1 MVGHRASPSPPELPD
16 SSAGQIQLPSL
27 VTDPVWSLKQWPV
40 VMEVAGQD
48 LTIPAMCA
56 ADWLHV
62 LMSDSF
68 ITDDVFPGMLGE
80 EDRQYVEGLLHHG
93 NLALDDSRELGLE
106 IVSQV
111 SGRPWWVALRLISV
125 ARSSWDALGG
135 DMVKKAD
142 ASTVSLAA
150 WLDAL
155 FLLMVRAIEDS
166 KRTMFLMK
174 LEMAPEGWGP
184 KPEELEI
191 SGDAFL
197 AMAGE

>member
-1 MVGHRASPSPPELPD
+1 MVGHRAASPELPD
-16 SSAGQIQLPSL
+16 SPASAGQIQLPSL

-40 VMEVAGQD
+40 IVEVAGED

-62 LMSDSF
+62 LMSDTF
-68 ITDDVFPGMLGE
+68 IADDVFPGMLGE

-93 NLALDDSRELGLE
+93 NLALEDSQGLGLE

-111 SGRPWWVALRLISV
+111 SGRPWWVALRLITV
-125 ARSSWDALGG
+125 ARHSWDALGG
-135 DMVKKAD
+135 DMAEKVD

-174 LEMAPEGWGP
+174 LELAPEGWGP